1 MSNDKAPKR
10 GKPMHPTDS
19 LTKKTDYVNC
29 PWTVTHGGHLV
40 TCHQP
45 PDGSAD
51 AWQYDDQGFV
61 SRCSSSSKFKPG
73 NGAFKNQEVFAF
85 FFVLFDS
92 AVSVVPSIEGAQK
105 QTVLYKNFFCNSRKL
120 HTADELAEAHQ
131 EKPGNAKY
139 FNGRTTASLGTF
151 DFCAF

>member
-1 MSNDKAPKR
+1 M
-10 GKPMHPTDS
+10 
-19 LTKKTDYVNC
+19 
-29 PWTVTHGGHLV
+29 
-40 TCHQP
+40 
-45 PDGSAD
+45 
-51 AWQYDDQGFV
+51 

-92 AVSVVPSIEGAQK
+92 AVSVVPAIEGDQK
-105 QTVLYKNFFCNSRKL
+105 QTVLYKNFFSNSRKL